1 MVVTGMLSLLEI
13 VVEIFKSV
21 FDLDESARRNS
32 RSIIG
37 ESDHDRNARYWQYG
51 IFIFVL
57 LLVTVGI
64 VLWFVF

>member
-1 MVVTGMLSLLEI
+1 MLSLLEI
-13 VVEIFKSV
+13 VFEIFKSV

-37 ESDHDRNARYWQYG
+37 ESRQDRNARYWQYG
-51 IFIFVL
+51 IFISVL
-57 LLVTVGI
+57 LLVAIAI

>member
-1 MVVTGMLSLLEI
+1 MPDVLSLLEI
-13 VVEIFKSV
+13 VFEIFKSV

-37 ESDHDRNARYWQYG
+37 ESRQDRNARYWQYG
-51 IFIFVL
+51 IFISVL
-57 LLVTVGI
+57 LLVAIAI